1 MYFPHIVEC
10 EENLTYW
17 MRGGAC
23 LDRLLILQG
32 LHYEVLSGPAQ
43 KQNDNNLKNTEGFSV
58 KRKHNGNGGH
68 FGECTNL
75 TFVYQKIYMTS
86 YL

>member
-1 MYFPHIVEC
+1 MQE
-10 EENLTYW
+10 T
-17 MRGGAC
+17 
-23 LDRLLILQG
+23 DRFGPKLE
-32 LHYEVLSGPAQ
+32 HYELLSGPAQ
-43 KQNDNNLKNTEGFSV
+43 KQNDNNLKNIEGFSV
-58 KRKHNGNGGH
+58 KRKNNGNGSH